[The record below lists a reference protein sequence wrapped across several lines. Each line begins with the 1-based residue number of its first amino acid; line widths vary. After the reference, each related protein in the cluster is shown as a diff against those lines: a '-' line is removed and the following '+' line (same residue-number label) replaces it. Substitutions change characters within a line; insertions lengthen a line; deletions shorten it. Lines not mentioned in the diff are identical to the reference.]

1 MWFPVVMSRTRVSD
15 LVHGM
20 VMHGTETLVL
30 YQLVLDWFAPCLLVL
45 YIIVYFSV
53 LCRLSGDK
61 FESIIL
67 SNAKYHQFGLSK
79 IICTSLFFVLLPI
92 SKKKKRG
99 ARAVGPDKGGRGL
112 RQFSMRGVWS
122 IWIYKFDFSLSK
134 LLLFFFLL

>member
-61 FESIIL
+61 FEAIIL
-67 SNAKYHQFGLSK
+67 SNAKYHQFGVSK
-79 IICTSLFFVLLPI
+79 IICTSLFLFCCLLVRR
-92 SKKKKRG
+92 KRG
-99 ARAVGPDKGGRGL
+99 EHE
-112 RQFSMRGVWS
+112 
-122 IWIYKFDFSLSK
+122 
-134 LLLFFFLL
+134 LLVQIKVEEGYVNLAWEVCEVFEYINFISALASYYFFFFFL

>member
-15 LVHGM
+15 LVHEM

-30 YQLVLDWFAPCLLVL
+30 YLLVLDWFAPCLLVL

-61 FESIIL
+61 FEAIIL
-67 SNAKYHQFGLSK
+67 SNAKYHQFGVSK

-122 IWIYKFDFSLSK
+122 IWYINLISALASCYC
-134 LLLFFFLL
+134 FFFL